1 MSAATLKLGILP
13 LLVSVLLAG
22 CNENDS
28 PVSSKVPT
36 PVFVCIANQYQGSQ
50 SNSCIAKTL
59 KPLQTVYT
67 LKVHFNR

>member
-36 PVFVCIANQYQGSQ
+36 PVFVCIAN
-50 SNSCIAKTL
+50 NIKAVKVIA
-59 KPLQTVYT
+59 V
-67 LKVHFNR
+67 